1 MMTLEVFSVILVIN
15 IITNFQPKL
24 GHMRVGNA
32 LEKKLMPSK
41 EKNVLSTKFQGS
53 FSLVSCFLLTH
64 KVNII
69 YLKYALFNSC
79 DGTK

>member
-41 EKNVLSTKFQGS
+41 EKKCS
-53 FSLVSCFLLTH
+53 FDEISRFFFTCFLFPFDTQSQYNL
-64 KVNII
+64 
-69 YLKYALFNSC
+69 S
-79 DGTK
+79 

>member
-1 MMTLEVFSVILVIN
+1 MITLEVFSVILVIN

-41 EKNVLSTKFQGS
+41 EKKFFRQNFKVLFHLFPVS
-53 FSLVSCFLLTH
+53 FDTQSQYNLS
-64 KVNII
+64 
-69 YLKYALFNSC
+69 
-79 DGTK
+79 